1 MKKVII
7 ISFLIFFSFTSYIS
21 VGQSISSSQI
31 DSIVISAMS
40 VMPHAGIA
48 VAVVKDGKVI
58 HSKGYGITSAVT
70 QDEVDENTLFA
81 IASNTKSFTATAL
94 AILVDEGKLSWQDKV
109 VDYVPEFTMYDP
121 YVTANFNIQDLLT
134 HRSGLG
140 LGAGDLMIFPD
151 GGNFTMD
158 DIAKSF
164 QYQKQVSQFRTKY
177 DYDNLLYI
185 IAGEVVARVSGMS
198 WSEFV
203 ELNIMKP
210 LEMSRSA
217 ALFCNLIDTSNIAL
231 PHSIKNGELS
241 QLQTYNDPNG
251 LFGAAAGIYS
261 SVNDMSK
268 YLIMYLNECRYGDSL
283 SETIISKKSLAE
295 IWKPHTN
302 KWFNA
307 TPNPP
312 YKSHFGAYGL
322 GWGISDKNGFIV
334 YEHTGGLPGMLSK
347 MAVIPELNAGVVV
360 LTNADPGGYS
370 YWSITQEIIDAFI
383 GVEQKDW
390 VGVMNKRIESRTSHA
405 DSVTSA
411 VWNTVKKA
419 KTKRINFDDYLGT
432 YIDNWFGSVEIFNDN
447 GELWFKSARS
457 PKLTGRMYY
466 YKANT
471 FAIKWDYQ
479 DMESDAFAIFQLDE
493 EGRAI
498 GIKMKGISPN
508 IDFSFDFH
516 DLDFTREF
524 VPKSQY

>member
-1 MKKVII
+1 MKKNII
-7 ISFLIFFSFTSYIS
+7 IPLLVFLSFVTYIS
-21 VGQSISSSQI
+21 VGQSLSSHQI
-31 DSIVISAMS
+31 DSVVSSAMS

-58 HSKGYGITSAVT
+58 HSKGYGIASVNT
-70 QDEVDENTLFA
+70 QNKVDDNTLFA
-81 IASNTKSFTATAL
+81 IASNTKSFTAVAL
-94 AILVDEGKLSWQDKV
+94 AILVEEGKLRWSDKV

-151 GGNFTMD
+151 GGDFTME

-185 IAGEVVARVSGMS
+185 IAGEIVARVSGMG

-203 ELNIMKP
+203 ELYIMKP
-210 LEMSRSA
+210 LEMNRSA
-217 ALFCNLIDTSNIAL
+217 ALFQNLTDTSNIAL
-231 PHSIKNGELS
+231 PHSIKNGELL
-241 QLQTYNDPNG
+241 QLDTYSDPSG
-251 LFGAAAGIYS
+251 LFGAAAGIYA

-268 YLIMYLNECRYGDSL
+268 YLIMFLNECKYGDSL
-283 SETIISKKSLAE
+283 SNKIISEKNLAE

-302 KWFNA
+302 RWFNA

-347 MAVIPELNAGVVV
+347 MAVIPELNAGVIV
-360 LTNADPGGYS
+360 LTNSDPGGYS
-370 YWSITQEIIDAFI
+370 YWSISQEIIDAFI

-390 VGVMNKRIESRTSHA
+390 VDFMKSRIASRTA
-405 DSVTSA
+405 TGDSVTNA

-419 KTKRINFDDYLGT
+419 NAKRVDFDDYVGI
-432 YIDNWFGSVEIFNDN
+432 YSDNWFGNVEISNDN
-447 GELWFKSARS
+447 GELLFRSIRS

-471 FAIKWDYQ
+471 FAIKWNYQ

-493 EGRAI
+493 EGKAV

-516 DLDFTREF
+516 DLDFKR
-524 VPKSQY
+524 